1 MSCLH
6 KAVIN
11 PGLCAAVAA
20 AGFSRIPVIDRDQMN
35 PKKQLLDTTRN
46 V

>member
-1 MSCLH
+1 
-6 KAVIN
+6 VIN

-35 PKKQLLDTTRN
+35 PKKQFLGGIPPSQLGG
-46 V
+46 